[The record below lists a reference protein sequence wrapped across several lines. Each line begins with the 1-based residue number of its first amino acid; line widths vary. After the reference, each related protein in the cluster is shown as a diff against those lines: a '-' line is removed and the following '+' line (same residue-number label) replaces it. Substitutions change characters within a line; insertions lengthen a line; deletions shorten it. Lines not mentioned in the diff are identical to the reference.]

1 MDDDNTADD
10 SALEEVKNLLRSSMP
25 DKVVTNFIV
34 IAEVMDEDSQG
45 LSLAISDTM
54 TPWLAYGMLNS
65 AMGMVSSGEYQ
76 FPMNDEEQHG

>member
-1 MDDDNTADD
+1 MDDDDKAEE
-10 SALEEVKNLLRSSMP
+10 SALEEIANLLRSSMP

-34 IAEVMDEDSQG
+34 VAEVMDEDSQG
-45 LSLAISDTM
+45 LSLALSDTM